1 MTQAQAKTQTVTV
14 YILDKEY
21 HVVCPV
27 DERSNLERAAAYLDG
42 KMREIRR
49 SGKVVGAERIAVL
62 AALNITHDLQHRT
75 RQLEEASDM
84 NGEQMQQLMTQL
96 EQALAES

>member
-1 MTQAQAKTQTVTV
+1 MTQQPHTVTV

-21 HVVCPV
+21 HLVCPQE
-27 DERSNLERAAAYLDG
+27 ERHNLERAAVYLDS

-49 SGKVVGAERIAVL
+49 SGKVIGAERIAVL

-75 RQLEEASDM
+75 RQLDEVSDQG
-84 NGEQMQQLMTQL
+84 GEQLQKLLQQLDH
-96 EQALAES
+96 ALSDG

>member
-1 MTQAQAKTQTVTV
+1 MTQPQTQTVTV

-27 DERSNLERAAAYLDG
+27 EERTNLERAAAYLDG

-49 SGKVVGAERIAVL
+49 SGKVIGAERIAVL
-62 AALNITHDLQHRT
+62 AALNITHDLQQRT
-75 RQLEEASDM
+75 RQLEEVSDM
-84 NGEQMQQLMTQL
+84 NGEQMEQLIGQL
-96 EQALAES
+96 EQALSAS

>member
-1 MTQAQAKTQTVTV
+1 MTQQSQTVTV

-27 DERSNLERAAAYLDG
+27 EERHNLERAAVYLDG

-49 SGKVVGAERIAVL
+49 SGKVIGAERIAVL

-75 RQLEEASDM
+75 QQLDEVSDQS
-84 NGEQMQQLMTQL
+84 GEQMQQLLQQL
-96 EQALAES
+96 DRALADA

>member
-1 MTQAQAKTQTVTV
+1 MTQQTQTVTV

-27 DERSNLERAAAYLDG
+27 EERANLERAAAYLDG

-49 SGKVVGAERIAVL
+49 SGKVIGAERIAVL
-62 AALNITHDLQHRT
+62 AALNITHDLQQRT
-75 RQLEEASDM
+75 RQLEEVSDL
-84 NGEQMQQLMTQL
+84 NGEQMQQLMGQL
-96 EQALAES
+96 EQALNHS

>member
-1 MTQAQAKTQTVTV
+1 MTQQPQTVTV

-21 HVVCPV
+21 HVVCPQE
-27 DERSNLERAAAYLDG
+27 ERHNLERAAVYLDS

-49 SGKVVGAERIAVL
+49 SGKVIGAERIAVL

-75 RQLEEASDM
+75 RQLDEVSDQS
-84 NGEQMQQLMTQL
+84 GEQLQKLLQQLDH
-96 EQALAES
+96 ALSDG

>member
-1 MTQAQAKTQTVTV
+1 MTQPQPQNTTVTV

-27 DERSNLERAAAYLDG
+27 DERTNLERAAVYLDG

-49 SGKVVGAERIAVL
+49 SGKVIGAERIAVL
-62 AALNITHDLQHRT
+62 AALNITHELQHKT
-75 RQLEEASDM
+75 RQLDEVSDL
-84 NGEQMQQLMTQL
+84 NGEQMQKLVRQL
-96 EQALAES
+96 ENALEP

>member
-1 MTQAQAKTQTVTV
+1 MTQSQTQTVTV
-14 YILDKEY
+14 HILDKEY

-27 DERSNLERAAAYLDG
+27 AERTNLERAAAYLDG

-62 AALNITHDLQHRT
+62 AALNITHELQDHQRSMET
-75 RQLEEASDM
+75 QTMTSNEQVANLLRQLDGALSSD
-84 NGEQMQQLMTQL
+84 
-96 EQALAES
+96 

>member
-1 MTQAQAKTQTVTV
+1 MTQPQTQTVTV

-27 DERSNLERAAAYLDG
+27 EERSNLERAAAYLDG

-49 SGKVVGAERIAVL
+49 SGKVIGAERIAVL

-75 RQLEEASDM
+75 RQLEEVSDV
-84 NGEQMQQLMTQL
+84 NGEQMQQLMAQL
-96 EQALAES
+96 GQALADT

>member
-1 MTQAQAKTQTVTV
+1 MTQPQTQTVTV

-27 DERSNLERAAAYLDG
+27 EERINLERAAAYLDD

-49 SGKVVGAERIAVL
+49 SGKVIGAERIAVL
-62 AALNITHDLQHRT
+62 AALNITHDLQQRS
-75 RQLEEASDM
+75 RQLDELSTM
-84 NGEQMQQLMTQL
+84 SGEQMQEVMQQL
-96 EQALAES
+96 EQALEDS